1 MIEYLITGMMVAV
14 GFGLFAGM
22 EIQKMADKEKA
33 K

>member
-1 MIEYLITGMMVAV
+1 MIEHLIAGMMIAVVA
-14 GFGLFAGM
+14 GLFAGM